1 MKPTT
6 PDKEVRK
13 PIGPYLAVGIS
24 TVVHGVGERKHIAQN
39 LDIIEDGST
48 PRWGSSESI
57 CRSS

>member
-39 LDIIEDGST
+39 LDIIEDAVHAAM
-48 PRWGSSESI
+48 GSSQSI
-57 CRSS
+57 CGSS